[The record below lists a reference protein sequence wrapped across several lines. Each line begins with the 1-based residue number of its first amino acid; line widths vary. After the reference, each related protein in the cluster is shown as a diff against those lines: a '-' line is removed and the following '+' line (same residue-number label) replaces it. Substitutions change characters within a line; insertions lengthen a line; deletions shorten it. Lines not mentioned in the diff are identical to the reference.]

1 MQMFCVDACDYPCR
15 IVVCGVINPSICW
28 CTNLQQGLKL
38 RYKRL
43 QHVRLQLSYDVHA
56 TTRWRNRQPEVTSR
70 KVGDL
75 ERYVRVD
82 GRVAAG
88 EGGVDVGVVVR
99 GPDHRLVPV
108 LTHAAAI
115 LGRGDD
121 DVRARLQGR
130 CESRKDDGQL
140 ADDKQQYQ

>member
-1 MQMFCVDACDYPCR
+1 M
-15 IVVCGVINPSICW
+15 
-28 CTNLQQGLKL
+28 

-43 QHVRLQLSYDVHA
+43 QCVRLQLSYDVHA
-56 TTRWRNRQPEVTSR
+56 TTRWRNCQPEVTSR
-70 KVGDL
+70 EVGDL

-82 GRVAAG
+82 GGVAAG

-108 LTHAAAI
+108 LAHAAAI

-130 CESRKDDGQL
+130 C
-140 ADDKQQYQ
+140 